1 MFERD
6 ARLPIGDLEME
17 IGAHV
22 GQRRP
27 EAGGRGFE
35 ARESGGASNAG
46 RADDGAGR
54 IDDGDLV
61 GNVPDRRTLGL
72 FDPFEPMDN
81 AVTGQNLFIVVS
93 ELIGQERRGDV
104 VVSLAENTVHRDKLI
119 PPRVIERVLNEEGTI
134 DPEVTALA
142 ILHPREHVGK
152 TIQQLGEMRGD
163 HRDNNHR
170 RMLSI
175 IVGKAALNGFDRRGR
190 RLT

>member
-1 MFERD
+1 MFEMD
-6 ARLPIGDLEME
+6 GELPVGDLLMEM
-17 IGAHV
+17 GAHV

-27 EAGGRGFE
+27 EARGGCVEAARG
-35 ARESGGASNAG
+35 SGGASNPG

-61 GNVPDRRTLGL
+61 GDVPDRRALGL

-81 AVTGQNLFIVVS
+81 AVAGQNLFIVVP

-104 VVSLAENTVHRDKLI
+104 VVSLAENTLDRDKLI
-119 PPRVIERVLNEEGTI
+119 PARVIERILNEEGTI
-134 DPEVTALA
+134 DPEITALA
-142 ILHPREHVGK
+142 ILHPRQHVGK

-163 HRDNNHR
+163 HRDSNHR

-175 IVGKAALNGFDRRGR
+175 IVGKGGVE
-190 RLT
+190 